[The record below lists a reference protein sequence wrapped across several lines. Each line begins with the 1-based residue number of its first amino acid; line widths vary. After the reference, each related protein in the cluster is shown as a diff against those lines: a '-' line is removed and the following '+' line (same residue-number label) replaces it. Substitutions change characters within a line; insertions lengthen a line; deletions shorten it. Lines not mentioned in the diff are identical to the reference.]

1 MIFCDNLNHSAVN
14 SDHIVA
20 IEYYP
25 SSTGKPSFYHCKNS
39 KNCSH
44 CKTYYYEI
52 RFELVNKRATTW
64 YYEEKKD
71 HSRAVR
77 YVKKIVPI
85 FSITLLNKTQ
95 AFLKRI
101 REKDREKDFDS
112 CERPKEKIPYALPEL
127 DPFEELEGLAAYINI
142 KLRDCRICAKDK
154 RKLIDVLF
162 KDIEE

>member
-20 IEYYP
+20 IEYYAF
-25 SSTGKPSFYHCKNS
+25 SSSKPSFYHCKNS

-44 CKTYYYEI
+44 CKTKYYEI
-52 RFELVNKRATTW
+52 RFELINKRATTW

-71 HSRAVR
+71 YSRIVR
-77 YVKKIVPI
+77 YLRKIVPI
-85 FSITLLNKTQ
+85 FSIPVLNKTQ

-101 REKDREKDFDS
+101 RDKDFDS
-112 CERPKEKIPYALPEL
+112 CEAPKEKIRLPEL

-162 KDIEE
+162 KDIDE